1 MTVRRVMG
9 IETEYGISVP
19 GDPAANPM
27 LLSGQVVHAY
37 ASAQGI
43 RAAHASWDY
52 ADEAPPARCPGLRDG
67 ARDGRPQPAHG
78 RGRPSLANVVL
89 TNGSRLYVDH
99 AHPEYSSPEVTSPRA
114 AVVWDRARELIGGSP
129 CAASRRCPRA

>member
-27 LLSGQVVHAY
+27 ILSGQVVNAY

-43 RAAHASWDY
+43 RAAPRVVGLRRRGA
-52 ADEAPPARCPGLRDG
+52 AARRPRLRDG
-67 ARDGRPQPAHG
+67 PGAWP
-78 RGRPSLANVVL
+78 
-89 TNGSRLYVDH
+89 T
-99 AHPEYSSPEVTSPRA
+99 RA
-114 AVVWDRARELIGGSP
+114 S
-129 CAASRRCPRA
+129 